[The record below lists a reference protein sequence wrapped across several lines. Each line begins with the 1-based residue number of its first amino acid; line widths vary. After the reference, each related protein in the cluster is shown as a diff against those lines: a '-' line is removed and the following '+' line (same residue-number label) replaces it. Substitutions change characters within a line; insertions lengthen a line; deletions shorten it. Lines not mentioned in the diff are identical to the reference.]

1 MMEGASVHFAK
12 AFESIGIEDTSD
24 LTKANKVT
32 LNALKEDGKRAAGKL
47 FQLGSSISSPIVHS
61 VPLFG

>member
-47 FQLGSSISSPIVHS
+47 FQLERIFDLI
-61 VPLFG
+61 LALCCC

>member
-12 AFESIGIEDTSD
+12 ALESIGIEGTSD
-24 LTKANKVT
+24 LTKAYKVT

-47 FQLGSSISSPIVHS
+47 FQLERIFDLI
-61 VPLFG
+61 LALCCC